1 MPTFSS
7 CYNRHVMLSASTHD
21 ELAKRIQAF
30 HAEAESSLPKGT
42 LTSDPADLVVFGF
55 DASKR
60 YGVPDIVAT
69 PGTQDEAVQLVAIAS
84 KHQIPIVTRGAGSG
98 LTGGAVPSKGG
109 MVLNLAR
116 LNHIVEIDTANLTAT
131 VEAGVICGELDRA
144 AAKAGLFYPP
154 SPGSA
159 DYSTI
164 GGNIMENAGGMRA
177 YKYGVTRDYVLQLKC
192 VLPSGEVFTAGSH
205 AVKNVTGYDLARILV
220 GSEGTLAVLLQAT
233 LRLIPQP
240 NAIGTMLALFTNDA
254 SALTAAQ
261 EIVAAPL
268 VPRAM
273 EYMDDEVLRC
283 IRAYRDLPQLKPEAH
298 AALLLEADGAS
309 DADVQAQLEAMAA
322 ISKRHSPLSIEQA
335 ASAADRE
342 ALWDVRNSVSP
353 ALFQLGGFKLSEDIS
368 VPRACC
374 LEFVKRMREIAASLP
389 QPITAYGHVGD
400 GTMHITLM
408 LNGPNDPQLPQAE
421 KVVEELFKLAVSLK
435 GSLSAEHGI
444 GLTKRT
450 YMSIELS
457 PVELRLMRGIKA
469 VFDPHGIL
477 NPGKVFPEE

>member
-1 MPTFSS
+1 MPAEQLQK
-7 CYNRHVMLSASTHD
+7 NMRANN
-21 ELAKRIQAF
+21 IQAF
-30 HAEAESSLPKGT
+30 RAEAEQVLPKGT
-42 LTSDPADLVVFGF
+42 LTSDPADLVMFGY

-60 YGVPDIVAT
+60 YGAPDIIAT
-69 PGTQDEAVQLVAIAS
+69 PATQDEAVLLVALAA
-84 KHQIPIVTRGAGSG
+84 KHAIPITMRGAGSG
-98 LTGGAVPSKGG
+98 LTGGAVPAQGG
-109 MVLNLAR
+109 IVLNLAR
-116 LNHIVEIDTANLTAT
+116 LNRIVEIDTSNLTAT

-192 VLPSGEVFTAGSH
+192 VLPSGDVFTAGSH

-220 GSEGTLAVLLQAT
+220 GSEGTLSVLLQAT

-240 NAIGTMLALFTNDA
+240 KAIGTILALFTNDE

-261 EIVAAPL
+261 EIVSAPL

-283 IRAYRDLPQLKPEAH
+283 IRAYRELPQLKPEAH
-298 AALLLEADGAS
+298 AALLVEADGAS
-309 DADVQAQLEAMAA
+309 EADVQAQLDAMAA
-322 ISKRHSPLSIEQA
+322 VCKRYSPLSVEQA
-335 ASAADRE
+335 ASASERE

-368 VPRACC
+368 VPRSCC
-374 LEFVKRMREIAASLP
+374 LEFVTRMREIGAELP
-389 QPITAYGHVGD
+389 QPIAAYGHVGD

-408 LNGPNDPQLPQAE
+408 LSGPDDPLLPQAE
-421 KVVEELFKLAVSLK
+421 NVVEELFRLAVSLK

-444 GLTKRT
+444 GLTKQR
-450 YMSIELS
+450 YLGIALS
-457 PVELRLMRGIKA
+457 PVEIRLMREIKA

-477 NPGKVFPEE
+477 NPGKVFPD

>member
-1 MPTFSS
+1 MPP
-7 CYNRHVMLSASTHD
+7 APPHD
-21 ELAKRIQAF
+21 ESANGLQAF
-30 HAEAESSLPKGT
+30 LAEAGRALTKGA
-42 LTSDPADLVVFGF
+42 LTTDPADLVMFGY

-60 YGVPDIVAT
+60 YGAPDVVVT
-69 PGTQDEAVQLVAIAS
+69 PSTQDEAAQAVTLAA
-84 KHQIPIVTRGAGSG
+84 KHLIPIITRGAGSG
-98 LTGGAVPSKGG
+98 LTGGAVPANGG

-116 LNHIVEIDTANLTAT
+116 LNRIVEIDTGNLTAT

-192 VLPSGEVFTAGSH
+192 VLPNGEVFTAGSH
-205 AVKNVTGYDLARILV
+205 AVKNVTGYDLARILT

-240 NAIGTMLALFTNDA
+240 KSIGTMLALFPGDA

-283 IRAYRDLPQLKPEAH
+283 IRAYRDLPQLKPEAR

-309 DADVQAQLEAMAA
+309 DADVQSQLEAMAA
-322 ISKRHSPLSIEQA
+322 VCMKHAPLSIEQA
-335 ASAADRE
+335 ATAADRE

-368 VPRACC
+368 VPRSCC
-374 LEFVKRMREIAASLP
+374 LEFIKRMREIGAELP
-389 QPITAYGHVGD
+389 QPIAAYGHVGD

-408 LNGPNDPQLPQAE
+408 LSGPNDPLLVQAE

-444 GLTKRT
+444 GLTKQR
-450 YMSIELS
+450 YLGIELS
-457 PVELRLMRGIKA
+457 PVEMRLMRGIKA
-469 VFDPHGIL
+469 AFDPQGIL
-477 NPGKVFPEE
+477 NPGKVFPE